1 MSPAKAIA
9 PVKVIDGKS
18 YQIIIENVA
27 AKGNER
33 RLQDNPWWNK
43 EDLAKKISGEY
54 SGAYYA
60 FGLTLST
67 VDKFEYYHGSA
78 KGSAAM
84 KDTKNYAFA
93 VPVPFEISGR
103 TTIPAM
109 GALLLAARWKARR
122 SISSKTRTANPDVA
136 VP

>member
-54 SGAYYA
+54 SG
-60 FGLTLST
+60 
-67 VDKFEYYHGSA
+67 V
-78 KGSAAM
+78 
-84 KDTKNYAFA
+84 KN
-93 VPVPFEISGR
+93 R
-103 TTIPAM
+103 TSNLQT
-109 GALLLAARWKARR
+109 
-122 SISSKTRTANPDVA
+122 SIDIF
-136 VP
+136 